1 MSNSNLIQVAP
12 QHRSSLPHSAL
23 WQSRQDAYAVKT
35 PEKSEEVGFMC
46 KQNQDLLGG
55 LPDDIWRIILKKC
68 CQAGASSLYS
78 VSLVSKACKELV
90 GEIRNWQRY
99 QFLFSTEAEALLEKE
114 SLEELQH
121 SFQILYRVV
130 EDEQIHDFLFS
141 KEQKTLI
148 TEQSLKELQNTFQ
161 SMHEAAKKGEASQ
174 AMLHKEAF
182 HRILLKE
189 FPKIVRAASLKQKN
203 PPLMQLIQS
212 FLLNKLKRGNF
223 FEAIKLLSTR
233 PIPTYENRYPDM
245 YELNLTLG
253 NLVAMELG
261 TLEEFGAGASLERQV
276 NDELGLFMLT
286 HISSFFN
293 QEQKPDMKCFIGL
306 MPSWVW
312 GGVVQTYK
320 NYSVIGAKS
329 LLASKVD
336 AIAGAEAAH
345 WAILNGKKDLLIAL
359 LENNFNPNA
368 LSHSGKSA
376 LRCAIEAD
384 RPDMVD
390 ALLKS
395 GADVS
400 HLLKLDSS
408 INPIHWAIA
417 RNRENL
423 LNLLLALKVEQ
434 NVLDQALAYA
444 KKTPHV
450 SASTIKI
457 LLEHSD
463 KSGTGAGH

>member
-1 MSNSNLIQVAP
+1 MPHSNPIQVPP
-12 QHRSSLPHSAL
+12 QHRSSLAHSVL
-23 WQSRQDAYAVKT
+23 WQSTPHAYAVET
-35 PEKSEEVGFMC
+35 PEKSEEVGLTC
-46 KQNQDLLGG
+46 KQNQELLGG
-55 LPDDIWRIILKKC
+55 LPDDVWRIILKKC
-68 CQAGASSLYS
+68 CQDGVSSLYS
-78 VSLVSKACKELV
+78 VSLASKACKELV
-90 GEIRNWQRY
+90 DEIRNWQRC
-99 QFLFSTEAEALLEKE
+99 QFLFSTEAEALLEKD

-121 SFQILYRVV
+121 AFQILYRVI
-130 EDEQIHDFLFS
+130 EDEQIH
-141 KEQKTLI
+141 
-148 TEQSLKELQNTFQ
+148 
-161 SMHEAAKKGEASQ
+161 
-174 AMLHKEAF
+174 
-182 HRILLKE
+182 
-189 FPKIVRAASLKQKN
+189 KIVQAANLKQKN
-203 PPLMQLIQS
+203 PPLMELIQS

-233 PIPTYENRYPDM
+233 PIPTYENRYPDI

-253 NLVAMELG
+253 SLVAMELG

-293 QEQKPDMKCFIGL
+293 QEQKPDMKRFIGL

-320 NYSVIGAKS
+320 NYSVIGARS

-336 AIAGAEAAH
+336 AIAGAEAMH
-345 WAILNGKKDLLIAL
+345 WAISNGKKDLLIAL

-376 LRCAIEAD
+376 LCCAIEAD

-417 RNRENL
+417 RNRENF

-444 KKTPHV
+444 KTTPHV
-450 SASTIKI
+450 SASMIKI
-457 LLEHSD
+457 LLEQSE
-463 KSGTGAGH
+463 K

>member
-1 MSNSNLIQVAP
+1 MSNSNSIHVAP
-12 QHRSSLPHSAL
+12 ERRSSLPHSAF
-23 WQSRQDAYAVKT
+23 WQSTQHAYAVKT
-35 PEKSEEVGFMC
+35 PEKGEEVELMC
-46 KQNQDLLGG
+46 KQNRDFLGG
-55 LPDDIWRIILKKC
+55 LPDDVWRIILKKC
-68 CQAGASSLYS
+68 CQDGVSSLYS
-78 VSLVSKACKELV
+78 ISWANKACKELV
-90 GEIRNWQRY
+90 EEVRNWQRR

-114 SLEELQH
+114 SLKELQH
-121 SFQILYRVV
+121 AFQILSGAV
-130 EDEQIHDFLFS
+130 EDEQMHAFLFS
-141 KEQKTLI
+141 KEQKTLL
-148 TEQSLKELQNTFQ
+148 TEQPLKELQNTFQ
-161 SMHEAAKKGEASQ
+161 CMREAAKQGEALQ
-174 AMLHKEAF
+174 AMLHQQAF
-182 HRILLKE
+182 HQILLKE
-189 FPKIVRAASLKQKN
+189 FPNIVRAASLKQKN

-233 PIPTYENRYPDM
+233 SIPTYENRYPDM

-261 TLEEFGAGASLERQV
+261 TLEEFGGGASLDRRV

-286 HISSFFN
+286 RISSFFN
-293 QEQKPDMKCFIGL
+293 QEQKPDMKRFIGL

-345 WAILNGKKDLLIAL
+345 WAISNGKKDLLIAL

-368 LSHSGKSA
+368 LSHSGKSE
-376 LRCAIEAD
+376 LCCAIEAD

-400 HLLKLDSS
+400 HLLRLDSS

-417 RNRENL
+417 RNRENFL
-423 LNLLLALKVEQ
+423 SILLALKVDQ

-450 SASTIKI
+450 RASTIKI
-457 LLEHSD
+457 LLEH
-463 KSGTGAGH
+463 